1 MQLDLSIRSLL
12 AHGGVTLVLLLLG
25 SLWSWGIIV
34 ERWMAFRRAEAGSDR
49 LSARVAKLARAGQI
63 AEARELAQAEEGSV
77 GRLLLAGLA
86 HPSREKAA
94 LEEALERKQAEELL
108 DLERSLATLGTLGS
122 VAPYVGLFG
131 TVLGIIRSF
140 QSLGQGGGAD
150 AAGAAMVSA
159 GIAQSLVATAAGLA
173 VAVPAVALYNAF
185 SRRLTVLE
193 TRQSLAASEL
203 VEALTDKARRG
214 AGDAEA

>member
-1 MQLDLSIRSLL
+1 MQLDLSLRALFT
-12 AHGGVTLVLLLLG
+12 HGGVILFVLLLA
-25 SLWSWGIIV
+25 SVWSWYLIV
-34 ERWMAFRRAEAGSDR
+34 ERWLAFSRAEKGSER
-49 LSARVAKLARAGQI
+49 LAARVAKLARAGQL
-63 AEARELAQAEEGSV
+63 AEARELAQSDEGSV
-77 GRLLLAGLA
+77 GALLLAGLA
-86 HPSREKAA
+86 HGARDKAV

-108 DLERSLATLGTLGS
+108 ALEHNLGTLGTLGS

-140 QSLGQGGGAD
+140 QSLGQGGAD

-159 GIAQSLVATAAGLA
+159 GIAESLVATAAGLA
-173 VAVPAVALYNAF
+173 VAVPAVVLFNAY

-193 TRQSLAASEL
+193 TRLSLGASEL
-203 VEALTDKARRG
+203 VEALTDKARKG